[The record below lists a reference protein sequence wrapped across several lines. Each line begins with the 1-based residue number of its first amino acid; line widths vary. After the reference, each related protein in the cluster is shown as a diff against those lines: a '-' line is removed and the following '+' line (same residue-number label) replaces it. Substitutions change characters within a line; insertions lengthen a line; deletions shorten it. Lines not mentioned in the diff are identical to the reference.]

1 MVTQDEER
9 REESSD
15 PATSPVS
22 RIRRA
27 HKGIAGLLDELDGRR
42 TPERNAEILKE
53 LGEVLPSHFADE
65 EAPDGLFEH
74 LRARRPRIHEQLT
87 ALREEHRSILEI
99 LQTLRAAHHII
110 ASQIVTHHLN
120 AQILPGLNHAAN
132 RFLVSLRHHHNMGR
146 SSFGHNFRLKPTSIH
161 GLQIR
166 HNRRIRKSLAQRANA
181 MHSFR

>member
-53 LGEVLPSHFADE
+53 LGEVLPTHFADE

-99 LQTLRAAHHII
+99 LQTLRAAK
-110 ASQIVTHHLN
+110 ASTRDEASRMENLKG
-120 AQILPGLNHAAN
+120 A
-132 RFLVSLRHHHNMGR
+132 FLRKLR
-146 SSFGHNFRLKPTSIH
+146 GHERNENLLVMDVYFQDEGGPD
-161 GLQIR
+161 
-166 HNRRIRKSLAQRANA
+166 
-181 MHSFR
+181 